1 MTTEVE
7 TAHDPVAMP
16 EEDMPRL
23 VALMAE
29 YKDVDSVMVA
39 ARRVRDAGYTVWDV
53 HSPFPIHGIDKAM
66 GIRPT
71 ILPWIVLGAG
81 LTGLVTGIGLTV
93 WTMTIGY
100 PYLISGKPYNSF
112 PAWVPVIFELTIL
125 FSALAAVFGMLMLN
139 KLPMLYNPLLNH
151 PRFRRVTDDR
161 FFLVIDVQ
169 DERFDETETL
179 RLLEATDPVVVERV
193 ED

>member
-7 TAHDPVAMP
+7 TAHDPVSVP
-16 EEDMPRL
+16 EEDLPRL

-29 YKDVDSVMVA
+29 YKDVDGVVNA
-39 ARRVRDAGYTVWDV
+39 ARRVREAGYKVWDV

-66 GIRPT
+66 GIRAT
-71 ILPWIVLGAG
+71 FLPWIVLGGG
-81 LTGLVTGIGLTV
+81 LTGMAGGLGLTI
-93 WTMTIGY
+93 WTMSVDYTY
-100 PYLISGKPYNSF
+100 MISGKPFNSL
-112 PAWVPVIFELTIL
+112 PAWIPVVFELTIL
-125 FSALAAVFGMLMLN
+125 LASLAAVFGMLMLN

-151 PRFRRVTDDR
+151 DRFRRVTDDR

-169 DERFDETETL
+169 DPRFDETETR
-179 RLLEATDPVVVERV
+179 RLLEATEPVVIERV